1 MINNRNFT
9 KQDISNYLSQL
20 NGFPKALSK
29 KIINEIIEIMIDC
42 VKANKLIIKNIGAFK
57 IVYKKERVGRNP
69 RTKIEYKIKARKSI
83 SFILSKSLETKINT
97 ISV

>member
-42 VKANKLIIKNIGAFK
+42 LKANKLIIKNIGAFK
-57 IVYKKERVGRNP
+57 IVYKKERIGRNP
-69 RTKIEYKIKARKSI
+69 RTKEPFIINARKSI
-83 SFILSKSLETKINT
+83 VFKASKNLLKNINKY
-97 ISV
+97 SD